1 MRRGAGRMVAG
12 AAGAAVLLGLV
23 LVPPPQQTEAAPWGD
38 QEVAVASAVTA
49 LNVPELLPNA
59 TPACTATGLLNLA
72 PEVKIWWKLPPGAA
86 AAGYTVNSAEYGQ
99 IVNQGLL
106 EPILSNL
113 LSNVSTTASGDGY
126 VTTISGTLL
135 ANLLGGK
142 KTLGIRLVYPGPR
155 TPAPNPDNRWRSDWL
170 VANAEF
176 GALSI
181 NNKCTVSTAASY

>member
-1 MRRGAGRMVAG
+1 MLAGV
-12 AAGAAVLLGLV
+12 LGLAGLLAV
-23 LVPPPQQTEAAPWGD
+23 GLMPPPEQTEAAPWAD
-38 QEVAVASAVTA
+38 QEVAAASAVSA
-49 LNVPELLPNA
+49 LDVPEVLPNA

-86 AAGYTVNSAEYGQ
+86 AAGFTVANAEYGQ

-142 KTLGIRLVYPGPR
+142 KTIGIRLVYPGPA
-155 TPAPNPDNRWRSDWL
+155 TPAPVPDTRWRSDWL

-181 NNKCTVSTAASY
+181 NNKCSVTTAPSY

>member
-1 MRRGAGRMVAG
+1 MKRAAGRMTAALVGVA
-12 AAGAAVLLGLV
+12 ALLGVV
-23 LVPPPQQTEAAPWGD
+23 LVPSAQQTEATPWSD
-38 QEVAVASAVTA
+38 QELAAASTVTA

-59 TPACTATGLLNLA
+59 TPACVASGLLNLA
-72 PEVKIWWKLPPGAA
+72 PEVKIWWKLPPAA
-86 AAGYTVNSAEYGQ
+86 VAAGYTVANAEYGQ

-113 LSNVSTTASGDGY
+113 LSNVSTTTSGDGY

-142 KTLGIRLVYPGPR
+142 KTLGIRLVYPGPA
-155 TPAPNPDNRWRSDWL
+155 TPAPSPDNRWRSDWL

-181 NNKCTVSTAASY
+181 NNKCTIGTAPSY